1 MAGRRVRAAPRHLT
15 LGGCLGR
22 QEASSGPALDSGE
35 EMPVSDATEATD
47 MYSKAFVEHLFGPT
61 PKQCSLV
68 LVSARHLARCEPAT
82 TGSGLLSIV
91 TARSVTANVC
101 TPPLSLSQ
109 LLFPLCVCHCTV
121 TVIAPDTHCYD
132 CRIVQKSLLGW
143 SFYDL

>member
-1 MAGRRVRAAPRHLT
+1 M
-15 LGGCLGR
+15 
-22 QEASSGPALDSGE
+22 
-35 EMPVSDATEATD
+35 SDATEAAD
-47 MYSKAFVEHLFGPT
+47 MCCVAFVEHLFNH

-68 LVSARHLARCEPAT
+68 VGSARHLALWEPTT

-121 TVIAPDTHCYD
+121 TVIAPDTNFYD
-132 CRIVQKSLLGW
+132 CLIVQKSLLGW